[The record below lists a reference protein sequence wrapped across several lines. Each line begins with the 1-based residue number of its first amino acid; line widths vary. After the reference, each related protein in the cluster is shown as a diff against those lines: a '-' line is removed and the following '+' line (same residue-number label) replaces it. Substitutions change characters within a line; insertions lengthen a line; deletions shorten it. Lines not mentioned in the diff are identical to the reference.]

1 MEAVNSLLLLN
12 LPMGLKP
19 YIAPLALLR
28 CLSLCDLCALLLLLY
43 TVHIHIE
50 INNNVLSK
58 GAIKGLPAL
67 TTIVLGI

>member
-19 YIAPLALLR
+19 YIAPLR
-28 CLSLCDLCALLLLLY
+28 CLSLCDLCVLLLY